1 MRKAIFSIL
10 FVGVLLAGAIIAEAQ
25 QPKKV
30 PRIGVV
36 VSGGPILPSTIEAFR

>member
-1 MRKAIFSIL
+1 M
-10 FVGVLLAGAIIAEAQ
+10 FVVMLLAVAVMAGAQ